1 MRPIAIT
8 AAALVFA
15 AWLAQAGAETASS
28 TPSPQSE
35 AIRMRIDELRYA
47 QEFSVRGERIIFA
60 DAVATIFEDRQ
71 FAPVWASGARLDHL
85 IAALRDTELDGLNPA
100 DYHYET
106 LQALRTELR
115 SATGL
120 AAAELADLELLATDA
135 MALALFHLH
144 GGKVDPVKLSTQWNY
159 QSRPLR
165 TPDARELLVRAL
177 DSGRIVETFIEVRPE
192 HVWYRRGREQLREYR
207 RIAANGGWPELP
219 DGPTLKA
226 GMTDPR
232 VPVLRRRLEITGDLG
247 VARITEPEL
256 FDPSL
261 ELAVKRFQTRHGVM
275 PDGAV
280 GAGTRAAMNVPVGAR
295 IDQLRVNLER
305 GRWVLHEIKGEFV
318 LVDVAGFDVAYFRD
332 NEPIWTSKVVVGRP
346 YRETPVFKSE
356 ITYVVLNPTWTIP
369 PGILAKDTLP
379 AVKRDPGYLARHRI
393 RVIDA
398 NGREVPP
405 SSVDW
410 SRYSTSIPYQLRQ
423 DPGPDNSL
431 GLVKIMFPNPYLVYL
446 HDSPAKSLY
455 DRDER
460 AFSSGCIRVA
470 RPFELTELVLND
482 PAQWNA
488 AAIQS
493 VIDSG
498 KTRTVNLAK
507 PIPVLILYWTAQPT
521 PDGQIVFRND
531 VYGRDAPTLA
541 ALDSDFRL
549 PPVEVEDIETGV
561 AAVSPR

>member
-1 MRPIAIT
+1 MWPI
-8 AAALVFA
+8 L
-15 AWLAQAGAETASS
+15 LAES
-28 TPSPQSE
+28 
-35 AIRMRIDELRYA
+35 IRVRVDELRYTREYA
-47 QEFSVRGERIIFA
+47 VRGDRVILT
-60 DAVATIFEDRQ
+60 DGVAALFEERQ
-71 FAPVWASGARLDHL
+71 FAPAWSSGARLDHL
-85 IAALRDTELDGLNPA
+85 IAALRDVEQDGLDPA
-100 DYHYET
+100 DYHLAT
-106 LQALRTELR
+106 LQGLRAELR
-115 SATGL
+115 SPTGL
-120 AAAELADLELLATDA
+120 AVEERADLELLATDA
-135 MALALFHLH
+135 MALALFHLY

-159 QSRPLR
+159 PTRPVR
-165 TPDARELLVRAL
+165 RSDARELLARAL
-177 DSGRIVETFIEVRPE
+177 DTGRIVETFIEVRPQ

-207 RIAANGGWPELP
+207 RIAAAGGWPVLA
-219 DGPTLKA
+219 DGPTLKP
-226 GMTDPR
+226 GMSDPR
-232 VPVLRRRLEITGDLG
+232 VPVLRRRLEITGDTG
-247 VARITEPEL
+247 WRASPNR
-256 FDPSL
+256 SCSMRGL
-261 ELAVKRFQTRHGVM
+261 EQAVKHFQVRHGM
-275 PDGAV
+275 TSDGTV
-280 GAGTRAAMNVPVGAR
+280 GPGTRAAMNVPVNAR

-318 LVDVAGFDVAYFRD
+318 LVDIAGFDVAYFRND
-332 NEPIWTSKVVVGRP
+332 EPIWTSKVVIGRP

-356 ITYVVLNPTWTIP
+356 ITYVVFNPTWTIP

-393 RVIDA
+393 RVIDR
-398 NGREVPP
+398 NGREVSPG
-405 SSVDW
+405 SVDW
-410 SRYSTSIPYQLRQ
+410 SRYSNSIPYQLRQ

-470 RPFELTELVLND
+470 KPFELTELVLND

-488 AAIQS
+488 ESMQA
-493 VIDSG
+493 VIATG

-507 PIPVLILYWTAQPT
+507 PVPVLILYWTAQPT

-549 PPVEVEDIETGV
+549 PPVEVEGMETAV
-561 AAVSPR
+561 ATVSEQ